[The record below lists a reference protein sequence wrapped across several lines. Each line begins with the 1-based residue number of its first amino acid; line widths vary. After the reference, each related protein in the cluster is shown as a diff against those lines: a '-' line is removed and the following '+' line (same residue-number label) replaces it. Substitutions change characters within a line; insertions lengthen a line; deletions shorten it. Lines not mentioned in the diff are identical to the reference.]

1 MLACGYQ
8 SGNMGHIHHQISA
21 YFVGY
26 LTKTL
31 EVNGSGIGAGSGN
44 NQLGFGF
51 NGNPFQL
58 VVINVA
64 FIVYAIG
71 NNVKVQ
77 SGEVYRASVGQMPAV
92 I

>member
-1 MLACGYQ
+1 MLTCRYQ
-8 SGNMGHIHHQISA
+8 SGNVGHIYHQVGA
-21 YFVGY
+21 YLVGY
-26 LTKTL
+26 LTETF
-31 EVNGSGIGAGSGN
+31 EVDGSGIGTGSGN

-77 SGEVYRASVGQMPAV
+77 SGEVYRASVGQMSAM